1 MIERCQGGITRQAR
15 WVIGDNGDRFGEFR
29 FRSDGARPH
38 QSIVEHELAVSLASA
53 TLDEGQV
60 EFVCPQL
67 CVDFLTEPHGEVQVH
82 AGMIAPK
89 FEKNV
94 GKCLRNKVFRYSEA
108 DVARQFRTAE
118 VVHRLFLCS
127 DDLAGESQHRGAVGS
142 QNHPVCVTGEQLAPD
157 LLLEFCDVPADCRLA
172 QSELLGCRGESSGV
186 FDREE
191 GSEQYRIEH
200 HELLSQIAIT
210 NIAFICYCDNAVRR
224 SVCSVKFL
232 SRFYIDGFILAIL
245 AAVGVAS
252 VFPAAGAAA
261 DVLGWAT
268 KVAIGLLFLIY
279 GARLSPSEAW
289 QGVKHWRLHS
299 VILAVTF
306 VVFPLLGLALRILV
320 PSVLSDE
327 LYTGILFL
335 CLVPST
341 VQSSIAFTSIARGNV
356 AGAVVSASFSNLVG
370 VFVTPLLVILLM
382 NTTGDVHVDASS
394 IIAIVFQLLVP
405 FFLGQL
411 LRPWIGE
418 WLKRNAKPT
427 KLVDRGSI
435 VLVVYA
441 AFSEGMNENI
451 WSTVQPG
458 QIAVLFGV
466 CVALLSV
473 VLGVTLVI
481 GKVLGFSV
489 EDRIVVLFCGSK
501 KSLASG
507 VPMAVVLFGG
517 SQVGLIMLPLM
528 IFHQI
533 QLIVCAIIA
542 QRLSRRPLAVADL
555 SESDDVSLH
564 SGGS

>member
-1 MIERCQGGITRQAR
+1 
-15 WVIGDNGDRFGEFR
+15 
-29 FRSDGARPH
+29 
-38 QSIVEHELAVSLASA
+38 
-53 TLDEGQV
+53 
-60 EFVCPQL
+60 
-67 CVDFLTEPHGEVQVH
+67 
-82 AGMIAPK
+82 
-89 FEKNV
+89 
-94 GKCLRNKVFRYSEA
+94 
-108 DVARQFRTAE
+108 
-118 VVHRLFLCS
+118 
-127 DDLAGESQHRGAVGS
+127 
-142 QNHPVCVTGEQLAPD
+142 VCVTGEQLAPD
-157 LLLEFCDVPADCRLA
+157 LLLEFCDVPADCRLT
-172 QSELLGCRGESSGV
+172 QSELLGCGGESSGV

-382 NTTGDVHVDASS
+382 NTTGDAHVDFSS
-394 IIAIVFQLLVP
+394 ILDIVLQLLLP
-405 FFLGQL
+405 FFVGQL
-411 LRPWIGE
+411 IRPFVID
-418 WLKRNAKPT
+418 WLQKYSEPT
-427 KLVDRGSI
+427 RIVDRGSI
-435 VLVVYA
+435 FLVVFSAFSASMTEGIWHTVTVWQVIGVVLVCFVILA
-441 AFSEGMNENI
+441 
-451 WSTVQPG
+451 
-458 QIAVLFGV
+458 
-466 CVALLSV
+466 V
-473 VLGVTLVI
+473 VLAVTAVA
-481 GKVLGFSV
+481 GRKLGFSV
-489 EDRIVVLFCGSK
+489 PDRIVIVFCGSK
-501 KSLASG
+501 KSLATG
-507 VPMAVVLFGG
+507 LPMASVLFAGHP
-517 SQVGLIMLPLM
+517 VGLIVLPLM

-533 QLIVCAIIA
+533 QLIVCAALA
-542 QRLSRRPLAVADL
+542 QKYSRRSREESASTVA
-555 SESDDVSLH
+555 
-564 SGGS
+564 